1 MSVFGRIFWLTW
13 FLSTLLLVMILL
25 NFQSIELIFFLV
37 LFALIGNLMYEQRY
51 YSKKIQKIS
60 EIIRNLDFSP
70 IESGINN
77 FNKKQ
82 EELIQKN
89 LKIQKDIEK
98 YKIEQENKYRDV
110 VRKVIELENDLNKKF
125 KTLGEVLI
133 KLNKD
138 MEED

>member
-1 MSVFGRIFWLTW
+1 
-13 FLSTLLLVMILL
+13 
-25 NFQSIELIFFLV
+25 
-37 LFALIGNLMYEQRY
+37 MYEQRY